1 MSRLPFES
9 CRERGR
15 DLGPTDGFEIDQAR
29 VDESTDTA
37 QDTHWIHDEPEL
49 ASRGTGCI
57 SSPQRYAAAWRR
69 GASDS

>member
-15 DLGPTDGFEIDQAR
+15 DLGPTDGFEINQAR
-29 VDESTDTA
+29 VDEFADTA
-37 QDTHWIHDEPEL
+37 QDRHRIHNEREL
-49 ASRGTGCI
+49 ASRGTGYI
-57 SSPQRYAAAWRR
+57 ASTRRYAAAWRR